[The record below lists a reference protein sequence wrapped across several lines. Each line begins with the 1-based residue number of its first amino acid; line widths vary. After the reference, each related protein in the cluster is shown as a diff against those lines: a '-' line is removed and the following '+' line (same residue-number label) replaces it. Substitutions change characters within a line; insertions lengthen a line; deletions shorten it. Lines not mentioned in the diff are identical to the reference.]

1 MTFNAVESGPP
12 CAVLMLKF
20 LTRLA
25 FNNHCR
31 TFHLIPTV
39 NYVKQL
45 AQDYATATRDT
56 GNFIL
61 ENPVRSL
68 AWGCA
73 ITAGSI
79 TYAFCPTEAD
89 YHTTLVESGLD
100 MWEVPPLLRNPRSA
114 NHITERFDLWS
125 RGRLRVSQL
134 GLLSVVWRD
143 DRSPECMLYSEACP
157 YSLPANGGGQFTSL
171 VRLLLFD
178 RPNEVGWTRLF
189 YILSDRVLDIGFM
202 GRWWFMHY
210 DMQDYDINPSE
221 WSQSSVST
229 DNTEPEKLL

>member
-1 MTFNAVESGPP
+1 MYSFLNRLKASASNTFS
-12 CAVLMLKF
+12 
-20 LTRLA
+20 LTKIGHRV
-25 FNNHCR
+25 
-31 TFHLIPTV
+31 V
-39 NYVKQL
+39 NYVKHL
-45 AQDYATATRDT
+45 AQDYAAATGDT
-56 GNFIL
+56 RKFIL

-68 AWGCA
+68 AWGFA

-79 TYAFCPTEAD
+79 TCGFCPTEAD

-100 MWEVPPLLRNPRSA
+100 MWEVPPLLRNPRGA
-114 NHITERFDLWS
+114 NHIIERFDLWS
-125 RGRLRVSQL
+125 CGRLRVTEL

-143 DRSPECMLYSEACP
+143 DRSPECMLYSETCP
-157 YSLPANGGGQFTSL
+157 YSFPANGGGQFTSL

-202 GRWWFMHY
+202 GRWWLMYY

-229 DNTEPEKLL
+229 DDTEPEKLL